1 MLTTLRPM
9 TFSSLSAPDEHAL
22 SASVMST
29 WMYGNVAD
37 CVLACAEII

>member
-9 TFSSLSAPDEHAL
+9 TFSRLSAPDEHAL
-22 SASVMST
+22 SASV
-29 WMYGNVAD
+29 MYGNVAD